1 MDYVVAIPSY
11 KRHETLKKKT
21 LKVLKEYKI
30 PNNIIYVFVADEPE
44 HELYNK
50 TLDKDSYNKLIIGK
64 PGIKEIRNFMANY
77 FDEGQKIVYM
87 DDDIGKIWKCVNDI
101 QPYDKTNNKVFKHP
115 NLKGFFTNAFKLSE
129 KSGYHNWSVYPRDNP
144 YFMKPK
150 ELNNYISTDLK

>member
-101 QPYDKTNNKVFKHP
+101 QPYDKTNN
-115 NLKGFFTNAFKLSE
+115 
-129 KSGYHNWSVYPRDNP
+129 
-144 YFMKPK
+144 
-150 ELNNYISTDLK
+150 I